1 MVKNPVESKDGA
13 ACIARAY
20 EESVLP
26 GHIISGPGQCMYAC
40 TSLFF
45 FFWGRESMCITRVMS
60 LKDPTERVCALDA
73 CSMA

>member
-26 GHIISGPGQCMYAC
+26 GHIISGPGAMHVCMHI
-40 TSLFF
+40 TFF
-45 FFWGRESMCITRVMS
+45 FLLGPGKYVHHSSDVSKRSN
-60 LKDPTERVCALDA
+60 
-73 CSMA
+73 